1 MCHGRY
7 TSGETFVELK
17 GGPSGHRVV
26 NRIPGNKMDSIVRG
40 RSLFGGNFKYCE
52 ECWDPFLQNPHPI
65 GFRNAVREREQ
76 ERHNLENMQEDDSQR
91 ESERERLIPERLRW
105 RLRFW
110 KDSKDKPYYENI
122 LTGKW
127 QWERPQALEAY
138 LREELCTRYSS
149 INARCR
155 LRLRV
160 QVQEP
165 HDHPFEIIRAVDV
178 ETARKAVRSEHS

>member
-1 MCHGRY
+1 MVQRIPAAWQRL
-7 TSGETFVELK
+7 F
-17 GGPSGHRVV
+17 GHRVV

-105 RLRFW
+105 RLRFGRRH
-110 KDSKDKPYYENI
+110 
-122 LTGKW
+122 GKG
-127 QWERPQALEAY
+127 L
-138 LREELCTRYSS
+138 
-149 INARCR
+149 AR
-155 LRLRV
+155 
-160 QVQEP
+160 
-165 HDHPFEIIRAVDV
+165 
-178 ETARKAVRSEHS
+178 